1 MEEFG
6 VICIYLFFKGIFVFM
21 CLVFLRVINGF
32 FKLVD
37 SKVIFL
43 FSCELR
49 YMSFMLLVE
58 YILFFSKKWF
68 RYNNCYGEVDSL
80 IVYISFLLV

>member
-58 YILFFSKKWF
+58 YILFFSKK
-68 RYNNCYGEVDSL
+68 
-80 IVYISFLLV
+80 